1 MSEKKKQIVVTCG
14 QSFKTLLRVMNES
27 FAAPSASKES
37 LGMSE
42 REATECI
49 LSCLQSGGFL
59 SDDLAPTDSMEQEAK
74 RTLALRAPSAKASTG
89 AALTKA
95 QEEAEM
101 LRKQLADALAAL
113 AAKQEEAE
121 QAAKDAA
128 AKLEAGIKPKA
139 QTRGK

>member
-14 QSFKTLLRVMNES
+14 QAFKGLLRDMNET
-27 FAAPSASKES
+27 FTAPSASKEA

-49 LSCLQSGGFL
+49 LSCLQAGGFL
-59 SDDLAPTDSMEQEAK
+59 DESLAPTESMKVEAK
-74 RTLALRAPSAKASTG
+74 RTLALRAPSAKAGAG

-128 AKLEAGIKPKA
+128 AKLEAGLKPKA
-139 QTRGK
+139 QRGK